1 MVQKRM
7 TRSLILLRSRCT
19 HRGARTH
26 ILAIIPEIHRC
37 VLELLSEKKSNCVME
52 ARGILKSQFSNFML
66 RVSFP
71 LLLPNMKVYQSLQ
84 KIELSY
90 IFLMLF
96 FASARFCQFFI
107 LQSYFGWQSVKIEV
121 EKNMT
126 ISSVM
131 HRVNQLLVLQIF
143 LSVRKDH

>member
-1 MVQKRM
+1 
-7 TRSLILLRSRCT
+7 
-19 HRGARTH
+19 
-26 ILAIIPEIHRC
+26 
-37 VLELLSEKKSNCVME
+37 ME

-71 LLLPNMKVYQSLQ
+71 LLLPNMKVYYKSESLQ

-107 LQSYFGWQSVKIEV
+107 LPPRSLELFWVAKRENRGGK
-121 EKNMT
+121 KNMT

-131 HRVNQLLVLQIF
+131 HRVNQLLALQIF
-143 LSVRKDH
+143 LCVRMIIK